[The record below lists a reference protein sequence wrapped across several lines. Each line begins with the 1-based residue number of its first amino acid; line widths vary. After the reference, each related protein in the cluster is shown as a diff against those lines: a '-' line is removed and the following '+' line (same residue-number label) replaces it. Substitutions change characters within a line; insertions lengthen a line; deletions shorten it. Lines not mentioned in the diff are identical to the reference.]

1 MDIWGFHESQ
11 ETSEV
16 SPEMFAE
23 FVLPYQMKLA
33 ERFGL
38 NYYGCCE
45 GLDRRWDYVK
55 NLPRLRRVSVSKWA
69 DIPKMSELLGGDY
82 VFCHKVSPT
91 DIAVPVIDED
101 HIRTRLHQVLT
112 DCKRCGNHVELIMK
126 DNHTIANK
134 PENVYRWVQIAK
146 EEIAKVY

>member
-1 MDIWGFHESQ
+1 MHLQQRKI
-11 ETSEV
+11 
-16 SPEMFAE
+16 A
-23 FVLPYQMKLA
+23 VLPLEVIRNHSKSGLLGS
-33 ERFGL
+33 EFRLPFG
-38 NYYGCCE
+38 
-45 GLDRRWDYVK
+45 
-55 NLPRLRRVSVSKWA
+55 
-69 DIPKMSELLGGDY
+69 ELLGGDY